1 MHATNVCVKV
11 INVFNKI
18 SPKFDPGEVWF
29 NTLNDQ
35 VVLLLSYPVHC
46 SVLSLYKSTFP
57 SSPAEWVVSHT
68 AHYQILYRCISPAQK
83 IICHIN
89 ERINLSGHALF
100 FPLNQITCVYPRL
113 FSVIISSL
121 MVSLLNQTKTKIALC
136 MLIKWL
142 FGGEMYRL
150 SCPRITALYDFVVFF
165 LWLGLLLTIC
175 YLLGLFPV
183 EQVFSKLKFYAAF
196 KTEEN
201 IWELK

>member
-1 MHATNVCVKV
+1 MHPVKQREAFPVGSVEDICLFPVALSWWLRVALKNTNPVWSPFYVTFNWQWWWLSLKKMSLALLYWTYYLHATNVCVKV

-18 SPKFDPGEVWF
+18 SPELFDPDEVWF
-29 NTLNDQ
+29 STLKEQ

-68 AHYQILYRCISPAQK
+68 AHYQVLYRCISPAQK

-113 FSVIISSL
+113 FSVIISYL
-121 MVSLLNQTKTKIALC
+121 MVSN
-136 MLIKWL
+136 
-142 FGGEMYRL
+142 
-150 SCPRITALYDFVVFF
+150 D
-165 LWLGLLLTIC
+165 
-175 YLLGLFPV
+175 
-183 EQVFSKLKFYAAF
+183 
-196 KTEEN
+196 
-201 IWELK
+201 